1 MANEKNNEAYN
12 NAEDFEYVDK
22 KKEALGCLGAIGE
35 EALGCVFQIVVCGVI
50 MAIIMLL
57 VKACN

>member
-22 KKEALGCLGAIGE
+22 KKEALGCLGAI
-35 EALGCVFQIVVCGVI
+35 LGCVFQIVVCGVI
-50 MAIIMLL
+50 MAILMLL